1 MMPITSVVNL
11 DNYWEPNETGPFT
24 VTFIG
29 FNFATPEGRQERGAI
44 FKPPGYIFVN
54 NIPLRWQ

>member
-1 MMPITSVVNL
+1 MPITSVVNL
-11 DNYWEPNETGPFT
+11 DDYWAPNETGPFT

-44 FKPPGYIFVN
+44 FKPPGYIFVS
-54 NIPLRWQ
+54 NIPLR

>member
-1 MMPITSVVNL
+1 MMPITSVLNL
-11 DNYWEPNETGPFT
+11 DNYRAPNKAGAFT

-54 NIPLRWQ
+54 NIPLR

>member
-11 DNYWEPNETGPFT
+11 DNYRALNETGTFT

-29 FNFATPEGRQERGAI
+29 FNFATPEGRQERSAI

-54 NIPLRWQ
+54 NIPLR

>member
-11 DNYWEPNETGPFT
+11 DDYRAPNEAGPFT

-29 FNFATPEGRQERGAI
+29 FYFATPEGRQERGAI
-44 FKPPGYIFVN
+44 FKPPGYILVS
-54 NIPLRWQ
+54 NIPLR